1 MNFVNRFSHP
11 ISTFALISLV
21 FVCPVQNLAQQ
32 QTEDVVRINTELVQT
47 GVTVVDS
54 RGNFVNGLKR
64 EQFELTVEGKPQT
77 ISFFEQVEAGSER
90 ERQVALPTRET
101 KDQPTDRPSSANDSY
116 GRTIIFFI
124 DDLHL
129 SLDSLG
135 RTRKMLAR
143 FIDNEMTETDHVAIA
158 SPSGDI
164 GFLQQFTDNKTVLRA
179 ATARLT
185 QKPYNVRDMSRETT
199 PMTEYMALTIERKD
213 DPGVFQFYVDECL
226 KTAPWLYPRKACE
239 VEVINR
245 ARLILLQA
253 ASVIVNTYASLERLM
268 QTSAML
274 PGRKLAFF
282 ISDGFLLETGPRNA
296 DPRNALSRIIDE
308 AMRAG
313 VVVYTID
320 ARGLISGQLDATN
333 NVPVDMRGRLES
345 ASLREIP
352 ASQDAMHALAR
363 DTGGRAL
370 RNQNYFDQWVGK
382 ILDETSNYYLL
393 AWRPNKD
400 EGDLPNFKNITVRVI
415 GHPEYEVRL
424 PRGFLTKKA
433 APAPAKTPAITAAP
447 AQTHR
452 ELQETLTSLNPRR
465 EIPVSLSTVFMDTPE
480 HGLVLTSSVRIANDS
495 LSYGPLKDK
504 AAAAVDV
511 VGVVVNDRG
520 KPAGSFQT
528 RLNINAI
535 DVDGENQ
542 KSSGTIYNSR
552 LPLQPGLYQVRVAA
566 RDANNGQMGSAQ
578 QWIEIPDLKSQ
589 RLTLSSLFLDV
600 RNVAASATSQVQFSV
615 DHRFARNS
623 RLTFMAFIYNAVR
636 AENGKSLPALSIQAR
651 LLRRGRVVQ
660 TGPLR
665 KVELSSQDLMRIPC
679 GGEISL
685 NSIPAG
691 DYVLEVRVTDA
702 LNQTSASQRTG
713 ITVDQAALQ

>member
-11 ISTFALISLV
+11 ISTFALISLI

-400 EGDLPNFKNITVRVI
+400 EGDLPNFKNIKVRVI

-433 APAPAKTPAITAAP
+433 VPAPAKTPAITAAP

-535 DVDGENQ
+535 DGDGENQ

-552 LPLQPGLYQVRVAA
+552 LPLQSGLYQVRVAA

-702 LNQTSASQRTG
+702 LNQTSTSQRTG